1 MDDKNIVIERSL
13 GGRRRWRFGGI
24 ASRFQMVVGLLGVL
38 VCLLVVFGIG
48 FLFGLWYQANEPI
61 MPRDE
66 AIALAEEQLK
76 QLPELESSPPEM
88 TFYSTLTTPETS
100 EPPFPAESARPPTVA
115 PLASAPDTS
124 TRAME
129 ETMMAAEGTAAT
141 PEAAG
146 RAAPSAVTMPPHSA
160 GPDAT
165 PPATQTPEAASQAPR
180 TAAQPSGAAA
190 EYYSVQVG
198 SFRLAEQAQQLQQQL
213 VEKGYAAR
221 LLLNL
226 IPGNG
231 VWYRVRVGKFNERED
246 ADQVAQRL
254 RAQES
259 MEVLVMRES
268 S

>member
-13 GGRRRWRFGGI
+13 SGRRHWRFGGRVV
-24 ASRFQMVVGLLGVL
+24 SQFQVVVGLLGVL
-38 VCLLVVFGIG
+38 VCLLVVFGVG

-61 MPRDE
+61 MPRDD
-66 AIALAEEQLK
+66 AVALAEEQLK
-76 QLPELESSPPEM
+76 QLSGLEPSQPEM

-100 EPPFPAESARPPTVA
+100 EPPFPADASRPEAA
-115 PLASAPDTS
+115 PLSSAPDTS
-124 TRAME
+124 ARAIEDAMI
-129 ETMMAAEGTAAT
+129 ASEGTAAM
-141 PEAAG
+141 PEAEG
-146 RAAPSAVTMPPHSA
+146 RAAPSVVTVPPATA

-165 PPATQTPEAASQAPR
+165 PPVAPAPDAASQAAR
-180 TAAQPSGAAA
+180 TAPQPSGSAPG
-190 EYYSVQVG
+190 YYSVQVG

>member
-1 MDDKNIVIERSL
+1 M
-13 GGRRRWRFGGI
+13 
-24 ASRFQMVVGLLGVL
+24 
-38 VCLLVVFGIG
+38 
-48 FLFGLWYQANEPI
+48 
-61 MPRDE
+61 
-66 AIALAEEQLK
+66 
-76 QLPELESSPPEM
+76 
-88 TFYSTLTTPETS
+88 
-100 EPPFPAESARPPTVA
+100 
-115 PLASAPDTS
+115 
-124 TRAME
+124 
-129 ETMMAAEGTAAT
+129 
-141 PEAAG
+141 PEAEG
-146 RAAPSAVTMPPHSA
+146 RAAPSVVAVPPATA

-165 PPATQTPEAASQAPR
+165 PPVAPAPDAVSQAAR
-180 TAAQPSGAAA
+180 TAPQPSDSAPG
-190 EYYSVQVG
+190 YYSVQVG